1 MRTLASGVL
10 LGCLLVVAGCAAT
23 PAGMKP
29 WYTLTEESFSPIKA
43 GMQRAEVENVVG
55 PPPQVSRY
63 SGLQTEVW
71 TYQHLAGARMYLT
84 DVTFGPD
91 GRVQLLAQYPDPA
104 HYAPSHSVE
113 R

>member
-1 MRTLASGVL
+1 MRTPASGVL

-23 PAGMKP
+23 PAG
-29 WYTLTEESFSPIKA
+29 
-43 GMQRAEVENVVG
+43 GQ
-55 PPPQVSRY
+55 
-63 SGLQTEVW
+63 
-71 TYQHLAGARMYLT
+71 
-84 DVTFGPD
+84 D